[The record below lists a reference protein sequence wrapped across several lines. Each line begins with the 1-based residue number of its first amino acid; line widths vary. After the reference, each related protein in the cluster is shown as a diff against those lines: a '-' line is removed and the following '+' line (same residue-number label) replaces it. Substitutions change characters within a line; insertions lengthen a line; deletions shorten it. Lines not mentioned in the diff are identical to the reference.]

1 MNKVQRVLITAVMF
15 LGLFGI
21 VRADEAATTETAE
34 SVVTVSG
41 EISTDASFGG
51 DSNTFDSPYTGLTFS
66 GDGWTVSTNLSDGD
80 VNIEEAKY
88 SWSPVDKVTLTFGSQ
103 AEPYGLAWGLHRPSN
118 NHFVSAPR
126 EHSISNGIGVSA
138 NVVGIGV
145 DAFYGGSSEDILDDE
160 GVVTEEG
167 SQIWA
172 TRLSY
177 GASAGEVGY
186 SIGLSLNSNEA
197 QLIDVSVNSDLF
209 ETSFE
214 YDLSEEADG
223 AYWLRGVVNPDFL
236 FGAYLLVGYNSD
248 EEVLYGVGYKCSDNF
263 KFATEFSSD
272 DEDDSGITFR
282 ASYSF

>member
-21 VRADEAATTETAE
+21 VRADEVATTETAE

-214 YDLSEEADG
+214 YDLSDEADG

>member
-21 VRADEAATTETAE
+21 VRADEVATTETAE

-167 SQIWA
+167 SQSWA
-172 TRLSY
+172 TRLSS

-214 YDLSEEADG
+214 YDLSDEADG

>member
-1 MNKVQRVLITAVMF
+1 MNKVQRFLDTAVMF
-15 LGLFGI
+15 LCIFGI
-21 VRADEAATTETAE
+21 VRADEATEVTAPA
-34 SVVTVSG
+34 VTVSG
-41 EISTDASFGG
+41 EFSTDASFGG
-51 DSNTFDSPYTGLTFS
+51 DSNTFVSPYTGLTFS
-66 GDGWTVSTNLSDGD
+66 SDGWAISTNLSDGN

-118 NHFVSAPR
+118 NSFVSSPR
-126 EHSISNGIGVSA
+126 DHSISNGVGVST

-145 DAFYGGSSEDILDDE
+145 DAFYGGSTADVLDDE
-160 GVVTEEG
+160 DVVTEEG
-167 SQIWA
+167 GQIWA
-172 TRLSY
+172 TRVSY
-177 GASAGEVGY
+177 GASAGKVGY

-197 QLIDVSVNSDLF
+197 QLIDVTVNSDLF

-214 YDLSEEADG
+214 YDLSDTADG